1 MAKQQ
6 PETPAEKPVEEV
18 SAKLKKPHRH
28 KGIELPAGAEIS
40 LTKAQAER
48 LTRREVI

>member
-6 PETPAEKPVEEV
+6 PESPADKPIEEV

-28 KGIELPAGAEIS
+28 KGIQLPAGAEVS

-48 LTRREVI
+48 LTRRDVI

>member
-6 PETPAEKPVEEV
+6 PESPADKPVEEV

-28 KGIELPAGAEIS
+28 KGIQLPAGAEIS
-40 LTKAQAER
+40 LTKSQAER

>member
-6 PETPAEKPVEEV
+6 PESPADKPVEEV

-28 KGIELPAGAEIS
+28 KGIQLPAGAEIS
-40 LTKAQAER
+40 LTKGQAER
-48 LTRREVI
+48 LTRRDVI

>member
-1 MAKQQ
+1 MSKQEQ
-6 PETPAEKPVEEV
+6 QAAQADSVK
-18 SAKLKKPHRH
+18 AALKKPHRH
-28 KGIELPAGAEIS
+28 RGIEYPVGAEVS